1 MKKFKTILSFMCISA
16 AVIILSLLLIA
27 MVGSDVSTAISG
39 FIKGIFG
46 SKYALAEVFVK
57 ATPLTLAGLG
67 VAVGFKSGYNNIG
80 AEGQLYMGAIAITAV
95 AMLFPGLPA
104 VLMIPLGIL
113 AGFITGGVWSL
124 IPGVLKAKFNI
135 SEVIVTIMFN
145 YIALSILGILVR
157 TVLQDKTGSFPM
169 SPILPD
175 SAALPVIIK
184 ATRLHGGAIIAVIC
198 AVLVYIL
205 IWKTPVGYEM
215 RAVGLNPRG
224 SKVAGISIYKS
235 IVLSSL
241 ISGGLAGIAGV
252 SEIAGLHHKLLEG
265 ISPNYGYTAIIVALL
280 GRNHPVG
287 VILAAVGVSALEVGS
302 KAMQRAS
309 GVPASISSIIMG
321 AIVIL
326 ILARNTIF
334 KKLIED
340 KKEVSL

>member
-1 MKKFKTILSFMCISA
+1 MKKIKTFLSYICISVIVLALSFIM
-16 AVIILSLLLIA
+16 IA
-27 MVGSDVSTAISG
+27 MVGSDVPTAISG

-57 ATPLTLAGLG
+57 ATPLTLTGLG

-95 AMLFPGLPA
+95 AMLFPGLPTI
-104 VLMIPLGIL
+104 LMIPLGIL
-113 AGFITGGVWSL
+113 AGFITGGIWSL

-145 YIALSILGILVR
+145 YIAISILGILVR
-157 TVLQDKTGSFPM
+157 TILQDKTGSFPM

-175 SAALPVIIK
+175 AAALPIIIK
-184 ATRLHGGAIIAVIC
+184 ATRLHGGAVIAVIC

-205 IWKTPVGYEM
+205 IWKTPIGYEM

-224 SKVAGISIYKS
+224 SKVAGISLYKS

-287 VILAAVGVSALEVGS
+287 VILAAIGVSALEVGS

-321 AIVIL
+321 VIVVL

-334 KKLIED
+334 KKLIDD